1 MAEKNNKNI
10 NINNDL
16 SWPNSEEEGEL
27 AIDLY
32 ETNDSLVLQ
41 AIIGAVKAKDLDIS
55 ITNDMITIKGERNR
69 DSKDI
74 IKFYYNECFWG
85 KFSRSLVLPF
95 EINADKAEAVL
106 KNGLL
111 TITLPKIEKTKK
123 KTLAIEEED

>member
-32 ETNDSLVLQ
+32 ETSDSLVLQ

-69 DSKDI
+69 DNKDI

>member
-32 ETNDSLVLQ
+32 ETSDSLVLQ

>member
-16 SWPNSEEEGEL
+16 SWPSSEEEGEL

-32 ETNDSLVLQ
+32 ETSDSLVLQ

-69 DSKDI
+69 DNKDI

>member
-1 MAEKNNKNI
+1 MTEKNNKNI

-55 ITNDMITIKGERNR
+55 ITNDMITIKGERNH